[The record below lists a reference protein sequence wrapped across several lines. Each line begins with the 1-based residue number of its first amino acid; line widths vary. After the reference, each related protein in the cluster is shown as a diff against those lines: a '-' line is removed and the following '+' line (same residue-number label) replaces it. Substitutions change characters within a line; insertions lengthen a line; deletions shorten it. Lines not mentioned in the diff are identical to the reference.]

1 MGDLGHQRPHTFS
14 LKQPL
19 GQAPS
24 NHPPNCGPRG
34 RGSLLPTRA
43 RVVPKAAISMATN
56 NKHPGNHSGTGS
68 GSHVT
73 GRQFFF
79 FSGGVMKLLSS
90 PRPGGISGPLS
101 LPHLELEGRGQL
113 GRCTPTLQWA
123 QLVAGPTGPPSPP
136 ATHGSPRWV
145 PLPSTSCRDWRS
157 ENSPPQLPL
166 LKSRFL
172 G

>member
-1 MGDLGHQRPHTFS
+1 M
-14 LKQPL
+14 
-19 GQAPS
+19 
-24 NHPPNCGPRG
+24 
-34 RGSLLPTRA
+34 LPTRA

-68 GSHVT
+68 DSHVT

-79 FSGGVMKLLSS
+79 FQWGVMKLVSS
-90 PRPGGISGPLS
+90 PPPRGNQRSPKFTPLGTGGKGAAGKV
-101 LPHLELEGRGQL
+101 H
-113 GRCTPTLQWA
+113 PTLQCA
-123 QLVAGPTGPPSPP
+123 QLAAGLMGPPSLP